1 MRKLPTL
8 VSFLASVVLALW
20 TPGCSKSQDQSPRVE
35 TSIRQ
40 QNSDPI
46 SEIIAIYDNAQIPGG
61 TGISKGSY
69 TKVDGY
75 RYVNIAVEYQQ
86 ESAAEAPL
94 SLGVVFAYDPN
105 GKLGSRRYFT
115 FEQNFAAPADPQM
128 ITVSGK
134 NCWHGSPHNKS
145 SYIARFP
152 IMGPYLQVFPSNGHG
167 EPRKF
172 SVVLYLTK

>member
-75 RYVNIAVEYQQ
+75 
-86 ESAAEAPL
+86 
-94 SLGVVFAYDPN
+94 LGVVFAYDPN

-115 FEQNFAAPADPQM
+115 FDQNFAAPADPQM